1 MIWKVMKA
9 IEVIVIVIKN
19 LNKGN
24 IDDNNN
30 NNNNNDNKTTTTMI
44 IIIIMLK
51 HLNFYNCNILI

>member
-1 MIWKVMKA
+1 MKA

-30 NNNNNDNKTTTTMI
+30 NNNDNKTTTTM

>member
-1 MIWKVMKA
+1 MKA

-44 IIIIMLK
+44 IIIMLK

>member
-1 MIWKVMKA
+1 MKA

-30 NNNNNDNKTTTTMI
+30 NNNNNNNDNKTTTTM

>member
-30 NNNNNDNKTTTTMI
+30 NNNNDNKTTTTM

>member
-1 MIWKVMKA
+1 MKA

-30 NNNNNDNKTTTTMI
+30 NNNNDNKTTTTM

>member
-1 MIWKVMKA
+1 MKA

-30 NNNNNDNKTTTTMI
+30 NNNNDNKTTTTMI
-44 IIIIMLK
+44 IIMMLK

>member
-1 MIWKVMKA
+1 MKA
-9 IEVIVIVIKN
+9 IVAIVIVIKN

-30 NNNNNDNKTTTTMI
+30 NNNNDNKTTTTM